1 MDAVSEQNA
10 AIYQAHAGMLVRFA
24 TGLVGPSDAND
35 VVANSVLRAMTS
47 KSWPQVTD
55 HKAYLYRAVANEA
68 RSHYRSTMRRRAREQ
83 RVARGERAYQ
93 PEVRPEVLEAVGQL
107 SPRQREVVVL
117 TYWEDLSETTVADR
131 LGMSPGSVRRHLG
144 RARQR
149 LRNLL
154 DE

>member
-1 MDAVSEQNA
+1 VA
-10 AIYQAHAGMLVRFA
+10 AG
-24 TGLVGPSDAND
+24 
-35 VVANSVLRAMTS
+35 
-47 KSWPQVTD
+47 
-55 HKAYLYRAVANEA
+55 
-68 RSHYRSTMRRRAREQ
+68 
-83 RVARGERAYQ
+83 RGERAYQ

>member
-1 MDAVSEQNA
+1 MNVGSRENA
-10 AIYQAHAGMLVRFA
+10 AIYEAHAQVLVRFA
-24 TGLVGPSDAND
+24 TGLVGPSDAAD
-35 VVANSVLRAMTS
+35 VVASSVLRAMTS

-68 RSHYRSTMRRRAREQ
+68 RSQYRSTMRRRAREQ
-83 RVARGERAYQ
+83 RVASRELVYQ
-93 PEVRPEVLEAVGQL
+93 PDVRPEVLEAVSEL

-117 TYWEDLSETTVADR
+117 TYWEDLNETAVADR
-131 LGMSPGSVRRHLG
+131 LGVSPGSVRRHLG

-149 LRNLL
+149 LRSLL